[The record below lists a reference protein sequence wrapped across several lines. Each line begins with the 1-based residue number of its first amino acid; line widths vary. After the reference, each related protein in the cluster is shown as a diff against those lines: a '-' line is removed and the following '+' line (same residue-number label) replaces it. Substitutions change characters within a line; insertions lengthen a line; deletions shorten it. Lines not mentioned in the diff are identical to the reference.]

1 MKPCTALLA
10 AILTAFALG
19 ACGTGESGS
28 PEADA
33 RLMLD
38 FQPNAVH
45 SGIYLATARG
55 YDEALGVHLKVEVP
69 GEGTDAAGLLL
80 SNRIQF
86 AVLDIHDLALA
97 REKGRNLVAVMALV
111 QQPLAAVLAAPS
123 IRTPRALDGR
133 RVGVTGLPSDDAV
146 LDSVVAGAGG
156 DPKTVRRTSI
166 GFNAVGAL
174 LSGKVAAATAFWNVE
189 GVALKQKRPKTREFR
204 VEDFGA
210 PRYPELVLA
219 VRPETIEDSPELVQ
233 ATVTALRRGYREV
246 TLGPEEAVGVMTDH
260 IDGLDRAS
268 TQAQLDAVMPAFVG
282 GGQDFGQ
289 FDLPSL
295 EKWASWEQHFG
306 ITKKRPD
313 VSRMFDP
320 SFAEKGTIS
329 G

>member
-1 MKPCTALLA
+1 MKPCLALFA
-10 AILTAFALG
+10 AILAAFALG

-28 PEADA
+28 PDADA

-45 SGIYLATARG
+45 SGIYLATTRG
-55 YDEALGVHLKVEVP
+55 YDTALGVRLKVEVP
-69 GEGTDAAGLLL
+69 GEGTDAIGLLL
-80 SNRIQF
+80 SDRIQF

-97 REKGRNLVAVMALV
+97 REKGRDLVAVMPLV

-123 IRTPRALDGR
+123 VKSPRALDGK

-146 LDSVVAGAGG
+146 LDSVVAGGGG

-189 GVALKQKRPKTREFR
+189 GVALKQKRPRTREFR
-204 VEDFGA
+204 VDDFGA

-219 VRPETIEDSPELVQ
+219 VRRQMIEDSPNLVQ

-246 TLGPEEAVGVMTDH
+246 TLGPEEAVGVMTDQV
-260 IDGLDRAS
+260 DGLDRAT
-268 TQAQLDAVMPAFVG
+268 TQAQLDAVLPAFTGSSG
-282 GGQDFGQ
+282 GFGQ
-289 FDLPSL
+289 FDLPAL
-295 EKWASWEQHFG
+295 EKWASWEQRFG
-306 ITKKRPD
+306 ITRTRPD
-313 VSRMFDP
+313 VRRMFDP
-320 SFAEKGTIS
+320 SFAKKGDIS